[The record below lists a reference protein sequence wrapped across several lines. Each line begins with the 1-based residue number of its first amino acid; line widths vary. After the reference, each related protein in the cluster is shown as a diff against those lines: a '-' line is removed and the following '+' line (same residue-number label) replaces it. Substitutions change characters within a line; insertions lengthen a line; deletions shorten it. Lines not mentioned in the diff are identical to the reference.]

1 MKTLLLLDDDQNH
14 LDQLKDALAEEYKV
28 ITATEAGLAFRLLGQ
43 ARPDL
48 MIVDLN
54 MPEVSGLDVLR
65 AVKQRSKDFPVII
78 LTSESD
84 PSVIVN
90 MMKSGA
96 DDYVVKN
103 SPDLVASL
111 KFRISNCLKMS
122 AIKQETSDLAKVAVA
137 KESSHYQILGNS
149 IATLKLKSE
158 IAKYKGTN
166 ATVLIQGEAGTG
178 KELIARTFHLQEG
191 NIKRPFVAVNCGA
204 IPENLIESTLF
215 GHKKGSFTGATENN
229 QGLFLAA
236 NKGDL
241 FLDEIGE
248 LSLSAQV
255 RLLRVLQEKV
265 ITPVGS
271 EKEIA
276 VDVRIIAAT
285 NRNLEKMVNEGKF
298 REDLFYR
305 LNKIMLYT
313 TPLREKKE
321 DIAVLAEAFIK
332 KYHPLAK
339 LTTDA
344 KEKLDNHIWRGNIR
358 ELDNVIERACIHT
371 KSDSLA
377 WIKPD
382 HLILQSQPSP
392 PSEVGIPNDLFP
404 KSEGEI
410 SADTF
415 NLGINWVE
423 KNYLKRA
430 LQILN
435 GDNKKLISLLGIGKT
450 RYFEMKKNL
459 GLTENQIFER
469 SI

>member
-14 LDQLKDALAEEYKV
+14 LDQLKAALSDEYKV
-28 ITATEAGLAFRLLGQ
+28 ITAIEAGLAFRLLGQ

-65 AVKQRSKDFPVII
+65 AVKHRSKDFPVII

-122 AIKQETSDLAKVAVA
+122 AIKQESSDLAKVAAA

-149 IATLKLKSE
+149 VATLKLKSE

-371 KSDSLA
+371 KSDSVT

-382 HLILQSQPSP
+382 HLSLQSQPSP

-415 NLGINWVE
+415 NLGVNWVE

>member
-28 ITATEAGLAFRLLGQ
+28 ITANEAGLAFRLLGQ

-65 AVKQRSKDFPVII
+65 AVKQRSKDFPVIV

-103 SPDLVASL
+103 SPELVASL

-122 AIKQETSDLAKVAVA
+122 AIKQETSDLAKVAAA

-149 IATLKLKSE
+149 VATLKLKSE

-166 ATVLIQGEAGTG
+166 VTVLIQGEAGTG

-339 LTTDA
+339 LTTEA

-371 KSDSLA
+371 KSDSLT

-382 HLILQSQPSP
+382 HLSLQSQPSP

-404 KSEGEI
+404 NSEGEI